1 MNDGAPSLEVGLEI
15 TTGGSFAAL
24 TQIAA
29 LLDSTEF
36 KAVKGAKEIERALG
50 GSINLAA
57 ATTSVTTFGNAAT
70 RVEQDLR
77 REKAATESAI
87 ERVIKKTDQATAA
100 VGRNREEQQA
110 ARIEEL
116 ALAAARQGN
125 TDAADR
131 LLTSVRALKAAQDVL
146 AEDKL
151 AGEIRAAAA
160 ATREREQA
168 EAALVAQ
175 LLERSRL
182 QAALDRTNGN
192 DRSPATQ
199 SGATYSALTA
209 KFLEDEAQAARDAAR
224 AYDLFEAAVRRGA
237 QAMREVEAAEQQAT
251 ADARQLRAALDPM
264 FVAQQRFDTE
274 LERAERLL
282 AAGTIGEREFS
293 AAVQLARDNL
303 YSHAQAVAGGSKAVE
318 RLTQQ
323 QQAAIGATGGQ
334 RAAMQGLGYQAQD
347 TFTQLS
353 MGGNV
358 FSVLAIQGGQAAG
371 AFAYAGGKAQSFAE
385 FMLGPWGLAIT
396 AGFLVL
402 GALTKGLFESDDAA
416 KKAADGMKK
425 FQDRQSDIGNFI
437 DDTTGRLKEQNRTLV
452 LNAVLTRQAQIRDN
466 EKTISEQRNAA
477 FKAAA
482 TTRNLNP
489 GYAGTSSVGSPIVS
503 QVTDPRVAAVIR
515 SAGGDVA
522 KLTEG
527 LDRLARTS
535 GDKRFKDLV
544 LNVSNMAGSA
554 ILASRENEKLGK
566 ELRALGGDT
575 TALGARTT
583 SLIGKQVAL
592 ATAITPLEKARA
604 QLSLVE
610 EGGASATKL
619 GGAAVA
625 KYTTDLTA
633 ATRAVQRAE
642 AAEKAATTAKRE
654 GSKEA
659 NHAAALARQA
669 ATHDSDLAR
678 EAAAQEV
685 QIRNLYA
692 AAAAYKVSSA
702 AGLIAEA
709 QVKAESEAIKRRSDA
724 KQIEAAIDR
733 QVQVNL
739 AQRVA
744 DGEKSAASMRDQA
757 RIQTEVNGEVAAGNV
772 QAERAA
778 ELVQQRLAVL
788 PLLQAAEA
796 AERRGL
802 TVEAQKAR
810 DAAIDLADAQRRVQ
824 AAAKGSFYLGA
835 ASDAQ
840 RQLATQ
846 REELRLV
853 GATED
858 VKIRAMATLKA
869 TQDLQAKNYDTTDA
883 YAQKYIADQVA
894 IALGAAQIAH
904 ANDAYNASLGATA
917 DHWDIIA
924 NKVQSAGQGMADA
937 FGSAGRAIGDVA
949 SIYADYQASRT
960 RAVAEHAAA
969 IKAAGTNE
977 QLLAQENA
985 RFTLRSS
992 GAQIAAY
999 GDMLGAAK
1007 GFFKEGTAG
1016 YEALSAAEKVYRLAQ
1031 FALSIQA
1038 MVQQVRETVTH
1049 VASSAARSTA
1059 NAAEGVSAQ
1068 SKLPFPFNLVAMAA
1082 TAAALVAAGISV
1094 LGGSGGGGASHT
1106 DKGNTGIGTV
1116 LGDGTKGSDSIK
1128 NSIDALGKIDLLT
1141 NSYSREMA
1149 ASLKSIDSQIGSFAA
1164 EIVKGGDL
1172 NASADITTG
1181 FKTSGLGSVLS
1192 KLPLIG
1198 GILGGL
1204 FGTRTDITG
1213 SGLYGRAQ
1221 TLGQVNASGYSG
1233 QSYTDVEKTK
1243 KFLGIVTGRSSST
1256 QYAGLDASLNDQF
1269 TLILQS
1275 FDRAIAAAAGPLG
1288 DATDAVQ
1295 SKLDGF
1301 VVNIGKV
1308 DLKGL
1313 SGDEIEKKLENVFG
1327 ALGDQMAAYVYPQIT
1342 KYQQVGE
1349 GALETLTRVASTV
1362 EAVTIALDEL
1372 GTSSAALGIDAKVGL
1387 AAQFDSLSDM
1397 SSAID
1402 AYFRGFYS
1410 SEEQA
1415 AAKTAQITKVFDRL
1429 GLSMPDSLAGFRQLV
1444 EAQDLTTASGQSTYA
1459 TLLQL
1464 APAFAD
1470 LQSNMEGAK
1479 SAADILSE
1487 RMDLQ
1492 KQLWQATGDTGSIRA
1507 AELAE
1512 LDASNRPLKQRL
1524 YDLAD
1529 EAVAIEAANRI
1540 AEERAGL
1547 QSALNQ
1553 LLGDTAAMRADEL
1566 AAIDASN
1573 RALKLQIYALQDQ
1586 QAAAAAAAQADQE
1599 AAQAAAAIAQERK
1612 GIEQQLLQLQ
1622 GKTAELRQ
1630 RELAEL
1636 DPTNRALQQ
1645 QVYDL
1650 TDLQAALAAAAAI
1663 AQERAGLESQLL
1675 QLQNDTVTLR
1685 ARELAELDPT
1695 NRALKE
1701 QIYALTDLQAAQAAA
1716 TQAAQEAAQA
1726 AAAIAQERAGIEQQ
1740 LLQLQGNT
1748 AALRERELAGLDASN
1763 RALMGQVYA
1772 LQDQQ
1777 AATTAAA
1784 QAEQALAQER
1794 AGLMQQL
1801 WQLTG
1806 DTASIRAAQLAS
1818 LDPSNRAL
1826 QEQIYAISDAQDAA
1840 KAAQALADAWKT
1852 VGDSI
1857 MDEIT
1862 RIRGLGTTG
1871 GATFASLQGQ
1881 FNAAVAAA
1889 RGGDQ
1894 DAAKGLPELS
1904 KSLLDAAA
1912 LAATSRQELARVEA
1926 QTAGALQSVYDMIG
1940 SAVGASGAA
1949 TSAVLGTAASNDN
1962 AGASADS
1969 WWSTFANTASAASAG
1984 GGNDDLVSEIRA
1996 LRAQVAS
2003 MQADNNKGHAAT
2015 AEGTDKTAKTLDA
2028 VTRNGGGNAFAVE
2041 QAA

>member
-24 TQIAA
+24 AQLAA
-29 LLDSTEF
+29 LADTTE
-36 KAVKGAKEIERALG
+36 AKVVRNFVEMERAAG
-50 GSINLAA
+50 GSMNLAA
-57 ATTSVTTFGNAAT
+57 ATTSITAFGNAAT
-70 RVEQDLR
+70 RVEQDVR
-77 REKAATESAI
+77 REKAQTEAAI
-87 ERVIKKTDQATAA
+87 DRMVKKLDQQTAA
-100 VGRNREEQQA
+100 VGRTREEQQM

-116 ALAAARQGN
+116 ALAADRQKN

-131 LLTSVRALKAAQDVL
+131 LLVSVRALGAAQAAL

-151 AGEIRAAAA
+151 AAETRAAAA

-182 QAALDRTNGN
+182 QAGLDRTNGT

-323 QQAAIGATGGQ
+323 QQAAAGATGAQ

-353 MGGNV
+353 MGSNV

-371 AFAYAGGKAQSFAE
+371 AFAYAGGKMQTFAQ

-396 AGFLVL
+396 GGLLVL
-402 GALTKGLFESDDAA
+402 SALTKGLFESDDAA

-482 TTRNLNP
+482 TTQNLNP

-610 EGGASATKL
+610 EGGAAATRL

-744 DGEKSAASMRDQA
+744 DGEKSAASVRDQA
-757 RIQTEVNGEVAAGNV
+757 AIQAEVNGMVAAGNLP
-772 QAERAA
+772 AERAA
-778 ELVQQRLAVL
+778 ELVQQRISEL
-788 PLLQAAEA
+788 PLLQAIEA
-796 AERRGL
+796 AQQRGL
-802 TVEAQKAR
+802 KEEADKATK
-810 DAAIDLADAQRRVQ
+810 ALEAQRRAQ
-824 AAAKGSFYLGA
+824 ADAKAAAKGSFYLGA

-858 VKIRAMATLKA
+858 VRIRAMATLKA
-869 TQDLQAKNYDTTDA
+869 TQDLQAKNFDTTDA

-937 FGSAGRAIGDVA
+937 FGSAGKAIGDVA
-949 SIYADYQASRT
+949 SIYSSYMANQARLQEERN
-960 RAVAEHAAA
+960 RAVA
-969 IKAAGTNE
+969 AAGNSE
-977 QLLAQENA
+977 KLIAIANQRYAAQ
-985 RFTLRSS
+985 TS
-992 GAQIAAY
+992 GLQVAAFQEAA
-999 GDMLGAAK
+999 GAAK
-1007 GFFKEGTAG
+1007 GLFAEHSAG
-1016 YEALSAAEKVYRLAQ
+1016 YQAMAAAEKALA
-1031 FALSIQA
+1031 AWRAIQA
-1038 MVQQVRETVTH
+1038 VRDVAAGAAKMFASLGPLGFAAVAAMVGVMAGFGISSGGGSSVKPPSADDIQKATGTGTVLGSPDGKSASIAH
-1049 VASSAARSTA
+1049 SLDLVAKNTA
-1059 NAAEGVSAQ
+1059 DDLGIGNAMLVSLKAINT
-1068 SKLPFPFNLVAMAA
+1068 SIVAMAA
-1082 TAAALVAAGISV
+1082 TVGKQISVNGSLGDTSKLNLGSSGSAGFVGLFASSTTRSLYDAGITLAATTV
-1094 LGGSGGGGASHT
+1094 
-1106 DKGNTGIGTV
+1106 GN
-1116 LGDGTKGSDSIK
+1116 
-1128 NSIDALGKIDLLT
+1128 
-1141 NSYSREMA
+1141 
-1149 ASLKSIDSQIGSFAA
+1149 
-1164 EIVKGGDL
+1164 IV
-1172 NASADITTG
+1172 
-1181 FKTSGLGSVLS
+1181 
-1192 KLPLIG
+1192 
-1198 GILGGL
+1198 
-1204 FGTRTDITG
+1204 
-1213 SGLYGRAQ
+1213 
-1221 TLGQVNASGYSG
+1221 ASGISG
-1233 QSYTDVEKTK
+1233 QTYQIVEQVK
-1243 KFLGIVTGRSSST
+1243 KSSGFLGIGGGTKTTYQTSTGALPSDISASIQSVIGALENGIVAAAGAIGNNGAKAMLDSFT
-1256 QYAGLDASLNDQF
+1256 VDIGKLSFNGLDAQGIQDQLNAVFSSVGDKMVKA
-1269 TLILQS
+1269 ILP
-1275 FDRAIAAAAGPLG
+1275 G
-1288 DATDAVQ
+1288 
-1295 SKLDGF
+1295 
-1301 VVNIGKV
+1301 
-1308 DLKGL
+1308 
-1313 SGDEIEKKLENVFG
+1313 IERF
-1327 ALGDQMAAYVYPQIT
+1327 
-1342 KYQQVGE
+1342 QQAGE
-1349 GALETLTRVASTV
+1349 GLFETLERVASTV
-1362 EAVTIALDEL
+1362 VAVDAEMAKLGVSATGLGVDIDMGIASKFDSVSDF
-1372 GTSSAALGIDAKVGL
+1372 TSAA
-1387 AAQFDSLSDM
+1387 
-1397 SSAID
+1397 D
-1402 AYFRGFYS
+1402 AYFKGYYS
-1410 SEEQA
+1410 AAEQT
-1415 AAKTAQITKVFDRL
+1415 AAKTSQMAKAFDGL
-1429 GLSMPDSLAGFRQLV
+1429 GLSMPATLAGFRQLV
-1444 EAQDLTTASGQSTYA
+1444 EAQDLTTSAGQSTYA

-1470 LQSNMEGAK
+1470 LNTTMDGAK
-1479 SAADILSE
+1479 SAADIASE
-1487 RMDLQ
+1487 AADLQ
-1492 KQLWQATGDTGSIRA
+1492 KQLWQALGDTASIRA

-1512 LDASNRPLKQRL
+1512 LDASNRPMKQRL
-1524 YDLAD
+1524 YDLQD
-1529 EAVAIEAANRI
+1529 EAAAVAAANLI
-1540 AEERAGL
+1540 AQERAGL
-1547 QSALNQ
+1547 QTTLNQ
-1553 LLGDTAAMRADEL
+1553 LLGDTAATRADEL
-1566 AAIDASN
+1566 AALAPAN
-1573 RALKLQIYALQDQ
+1573 RALKLQVFALQDQ
-1586 QAAAAAAAQADQE
+1586 QAAAAAAAQAEQE
-1599 AAQAAAAIAQERK
+1599 AAQVAAAIAQERK
-1612 GIEQQLLQLQ
+1612 GIEQQLLTLQ
-1622 GKTAELRQ
+1622 GRTAELRE
-1630 RELAEL
+1630 RELAVL

-1663 AQERAGLESQLL
+1663 AQERAGLEGELL
-1675 QLQNDTVTLR
+1675 QLQNDTVALR
-1685 ARELAELDPT
+1685 ARELATIDPT
-1695 NRALKE
+1695 NRAIKE
-1701 QIYALTDLQAAQAAA
+1701 QIYALTDLQAAQQAAAQVAQERAGLEDQIFQLEGNTAAQRFKALQELDPTNRALQEYAYALQDQQAAATAA
-1716 TQAAQEAAQA
+1716 TQAAQETAQA
-1726 AAAIAQERAGIEQQ
+1726 EAAIAQERAG
-1740 LLQLQGNT
+1740 
-1748 AALRERELAGLDASN
+1748 
-1763 RALMGQVYA
+1763 LMS
-1772 LQDQQ
+1772 
-1777 AATTAAA
+1777 
-1784 QAEQALAQER
+1784 
-1794 AGLMQQL
+1794 QL

-1806 DTASIRAAQLAS
+1806 DTASIRAKALAD

-1889 RGGDQ
+1889 QGGDQ
-1894 DAAKGLPELS
+1894 DAAKNLPELS
-1904 KSLLDAAA
+1904 KTLLDAAA
-1912 LAATSRQELARVEA
+1912 LAATSRQELARVQA

-1940 SAVGASGAA
+1940 SAVGASGTA
-1949 TSAVLGTAASNDN
+1949 TSAVFGTAASNDN

-1984 GGNDDLVSEIRA
+1984 GGNGDLVSEIRE